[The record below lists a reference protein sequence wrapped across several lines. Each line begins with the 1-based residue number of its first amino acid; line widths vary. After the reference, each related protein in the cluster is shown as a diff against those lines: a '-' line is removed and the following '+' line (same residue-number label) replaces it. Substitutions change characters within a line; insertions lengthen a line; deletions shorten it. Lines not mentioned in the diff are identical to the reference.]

1 MFDRTESLTTPQAYR
16 IILGGGVGM
25 FLNVAPFL
33 VYTAGVFARPIA
45 QQTGWNATYISS
57 AVGPASLVIGLL
69 CPFVGGIVDH
79 YGARRFTRVSMPLL
93 GLGLISLGL
102 IPRSAGSFTA
112 LFVVAGI
119 AAAGQTPVAYT
130 YMLSEWFDERRGL
143 VLGIAL
149 AFTGLG
155 IATVPPFAA
164 ALIAHYG
171 WRSAYVLLG
180 VIVLATGIP
189 AAHWL
194 VQDPPGDRR
203 RPAGSVTGSSLRQAV
218 GTRPFW
224 VLLSS
229 FFLTAVAT
237 GAGVVPFPILLADR
251 GVDPKVAAFIMSVI
265 GIAMIAG
272 RLICGALFDKLFAPR
287 LTAVIFAAPMIG
299 HFLLATGRSAAL
311 VIAAAVFLGSA
322 LGAEADALAY
332 LTSRAFGIRHFGRLF
347 GVAFSVFSA
356 GAALGAA
363 GLPALAA
370 HLGRYAPANWVSAG
384 CAGVAALLI
393 SNIRREDLPFARIG
407 AGRQP

>member
-1 MFDRTESLTTPQAYR
+1 MFDRTGSLTTSQAYR

-25 FLNVAPFL
+25 FLNAAPFL
-33 VYTAGVFARPIA
+33 IYTAGVFARPIA

-57 AVGPASLVIGLL
+57 AVAPASLVIGLL
-69 CPFVGGIVDH
+69 CPFVGGIVDR
-79 YGARRFTRVSMPLL
+79 YGARRFTRVSLPLL

-102 IPRSAGSFTA
+102 FPWSAGSFAA
-112 LFVVAGI
+112 LFVLAGI

-155 IATVPPFAA
+155 IATIPPLAA

-180 VIVLATGIP
+180 VIVLGTGIP
-189 AAHWL
+189 AARWL

-203 RPAGSVTGSSLRQAV
+203 RRAGSAVGSSLRQAI
-218 GTRPFW
+218 GTRAFW

-272 RLICGALFDKLFAPR
+272 RLICCALFDKLFAPR

-299 HFLLATGRSAAL
+299 HLLLATGRSAAL
-311 VIAAAVFLGSA
+311 VITAAVFLGAA

-356 GAALGAA
+356 GAAVGAA
-363 GLPALAA
+363 GLPGLAA
-370 HLGRYAPANWVSAG
+370 YLGRYAPANWVSAG
-384 CAGVAALLI
+384 CAGAAALLI
-393 SNIRREDLPFARIG
+393 LNIRREDLPFAHVSIE
-407 AGRQP
+407 RQS